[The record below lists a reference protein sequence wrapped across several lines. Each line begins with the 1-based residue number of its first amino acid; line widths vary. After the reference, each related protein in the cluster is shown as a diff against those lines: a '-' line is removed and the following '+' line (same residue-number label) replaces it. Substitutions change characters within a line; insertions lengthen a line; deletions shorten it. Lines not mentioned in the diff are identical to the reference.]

1 MASSPTSASLFSD
14 LEFRGLVKQTTS
26 PELPKEM
33 AAKQMTLYCGFDP
46 TADSLHVGSLLPLLT
61 LRRFQDAGHR
71 VIAVV
76 GGATGMIGD
85 PSGKSAE
92 RSFLSEADLQKNLN
106 GIRGVVAR
114 FLKLDG
120 PNPAVVLNNFDW
132 FGMSYLA
139 FLRDVGKHFTV
150 NHMMAKESVRARLE
164 DREHGISYTEF
175 SYMLLQAYDF
185 VHLNEK
191 EGCNLQIGGSD
202 QWGNITAGIELMRRM
217 RAHREKKDETEVKD
231 SAYGLTMPL
240 VMKADGTKFGKSESG
255 TVWLSADR
263 TSPYDFYQYFIQAA
277 DADVGMLLRY
287 FTFLSRDEIT
297 RLETA
302 VKSAPEKREAQTRLA
317 EEMVK
322 LVHGETAL
330 AKAAGATQALFGSE
344 IRNLDKPTLLEAF
357 AGAASTKK
365 PRSAIAVPISVVD
378 LLVEAGLC
386 GGKGAARK
394 DIQGG
399 GIYLNNERVADPAA
413 TASAKDLLADFALI
427 LRKGKKSYHLF
438 RFDG

>member
-1 MASSPTSASLFSD
+1 MMESLYSD
-14 LEFRGLVKQTTS
+14 LDYRGLVKQSTS
-26 PELPKEM
+26 PEL
-33 AAKQMTLYCGFDP
+33 ATHLAKNRMTLYCGFDP

-92 RSFLSEADLQKNLN
+92 RKFMSEADLAKNVV
-106 GIRGVVAR
+106 GIRNVISR

-120 PNPAVVLNNFDW
+120 ENPAKVVNNADW
-132 FGMSYLA
+132 FQGMSYLQ

-185 VHLNEK
+185 VVLNER

-202 QWGNITAGIELMRRM
+202 QWGNITAGIELIRRI
-217 RAHREKKDETEVKD
+217 RAHREEKDAEEMKD
-231 SAYGLTMPL
+231 STFGLTHPL
-240 VMKADGTKFGKSESG
+240 VMKSDGSKFGKSETG
-255 TVWLSADR
+255 TIWLSADR
-263 TSPYDFYQYFIQAA
+263 TSPYELYQYFVATP
-277 DADVGMLLRY
+277 DADVAMFLKY
-287 FTFLSRDEIT
+287 FTFLSHDELK
-297 RLETA
+297 RLEAA
-302 VKSAPEKREAQTRLA
+302 VKSAPEKREAQTTLA
-317 EEMVK
+317 RELVK
-322 LVHGETAL
+322 LVHGE
-330 AKAAGATQALFGSE
+330 AGLEKATQATTALFGSE
-344 IRNLDKPTLLEAF
+344 IKTLSKEALLDAFSGAPSTTKPKSTIASSTL
-357 AGAASTKK
+357 T
-365 PRSAIAVPISVVD
+365 VVD
-378 LLVEAGLC
+378 LLAECGLC

-399 GIYLNNERVADPAA
+399 GIYLNNERVTDPAA
-413 TASAKDLLADFALI
+413 TVSSQDLLAGFALVI
-427 LRKGKKSYHLF
+427 RKGKKSYHLF
-438 RFDG
+438 KFEG